1 MGLFAAWRCCLEV
14 EPGGQ
19 QCQSEVHPL
28 AKEIGAA
35 MLERLWQPP
44 LFMSTAPCAR
54 GARYAAFFW
63 TQSLVREDSHR
74 TVQVAEQPREV
85 VFSYA

>member
-19 QCQSEVHPL
+19 QCLSEVHPL

-63 TQSLVREDSHR
+63 TQSLVREDSHC